1 MSRKPDHPCL
11 DRSKINDSGVCWH
24 RLKIYPFL
32 KLGLEL
38 PCSGIYHGDA
48 FVSLESYRVH
58 MSAVRDMRYFIDY
71 EMISYLRRG
80 GHPAAINGRKMLGA

>member
-1 MSRKPDHPCL
+1 MSRKPDHPYL

-38 PCSGIYHGDA
+38 PCLGIYHGDA
-48 FVSLESYRVH
+48 FVSLESYRVR
-58 MSAVRDMRYFIDY
+58 MSAVRDMRFYR
-71 EMISYLRRG
+71 LRNNLVSRARWAPCR
-80 GHPAAINGRKMLGA
+80 HKWAQDVCA